1 MQDLDNH
8 ERHRIS
14 LNTAAALIR
23 RKADFGSELKDRSEE
38 LAGILVSLQD
48 NLEIPNFHDL
58 RLQAMIS
65 ILVAQPASIGPFYAL
80 TFFSGD
86 YSLAQRASVLTAMGL
101 GARELAG
108 FSRPVPNERAPTKRL
123 PGRLHR
129 LYSGSEEVNAMT
141 ASMSEMMMQPVAT
154 KKRVKTIR
162 NDLGCIVAE
171 HFIYPLIGRW
181 ATVAQI
187 G

>member
-1 MQDLDNH
+1 LDDY

-23 RKADFGSELKDRSEE
+23 RKADFGSELKDQSEQ

-65 ILVAQPASIGPFYAL
+65 ILVAQPARIGPYYAM

-108 FSRPVPNERAPTKRL
+108 FSRPSSNEHESMLFTRL
-123 PGRLHR
+123 PDRLYK
-129 LYSGSEEVNAMT
+129 LYSGSVEMNAVT
-141 ASMSEMMMQPVAT
+141 VSMSDMMMQPIAT
-154 KKRVKTIR
+154 KKRVKLIR
-162 NDLGCIVAE
+162 NDLGRIVAE

-181 ATVAQI
+181 KTIAQTR
-187 G
+187 